1 MRIKNF
7 TLLTLALFVMSV
19 VAYAQK
25 PNATQRV
32 VTQKQQLLQAKR
44 TGELTKDNFGAFK
57 FAKPT
62 LPQNMQKAKA
72 NKPVLPIAKKA
83 PAKVAKQQNVFSSQL
98 KGKSYRTS
106 AQVYTYGFSQAMNG
120 WTTIDADGDGNE
132 WYILTAAESTIPGH
146 DGEPGLM
153 TSASYSGSALTP
165 DNYLVSPKMK
175 LDGKITFWASGQD
188 ASWAAEHFGV
198 AVSTTGGTSAAD
210 FTMVQAWDMTAA
222 PSLAPAANFSAPA
235 GAFRSPRRVQGTW
248 YQYEVDLSSY
258 AGAEG
263 YVAIRHFGCTD
274 MFRLNVDDITLET
287 SQLIDAY
294 DPNLEIVPEK
304 VELPDGAEVTPYYTI
319 DGVLAVYTEDGWA
332 NYTKKVKNINVA
344 FVGTDVYLQGL
355 SYNVQEGWVKGTLA
369 GTKIT
374 VPSGQYVGSGV
385 YLNGMSDE
393 GDFEE
398 NYTFTIDNEAGTIS
412 ADGLIAECDNPTQ
425 ILLYSYWSTP
435 VFSLTAPPDPRVTPP
450 AGLETEDWTIA
461 RYFYDDSDETGEEKV
476 IQIGFDGNDVYVQG
490 FSYYSD
496 YMEDENWIKGTL
508 SEDGKSITF
517 ASSQYYGNYNES
529 YDFYF
534 AALDLASET
543 LASSVTVA
551 YDAEAG
557 TITWPDN
564 VLIVE
569 NSEEDALSLYGYFTE
584 FVATIKGTAPAP
596 LPAPDIVTTDWYF
609 KSKSIST
616 DEETGENVV
625 TDYNYQVKVGIAGN
639 DVFVQGIAEDLPDAW
654 IKGTLDP
661 ATNKVTFP
669 TGQHFGTD
677 VFFIWEFEYFFAGY
691 GLNGFEDVVMAYDA
705 EAKTLTME
713 SPFYM
718 LINAN
723 WLLLN
728 PNLILTDVSLQEI
741 PDVAAVPAQ
750 PSITGSKLA
759 GTSYPSIAVDIP
771 TLDEVGNP
779 ILASK
784 LSYQYFYKA
793 GGKEYPLTLTTDLYT
808 ELTEDMTE
816 IPYTFTDGWDV
827 YKDQLYLN
835 MDFSGWDQIGIQ
847 SIYRGGDEE
856 NKSEIFWYDI
866 YQPVDMELNL
876 TSGTDISAYVAAAE
890 TQMVAQYYA
899 PNITVNLEEGE
910 YTVSEPIVTMGN
922 LKIIGT
928 NATIDASELDGPFI
942 KLDGTRKVAQKAD
955 GSDSD
960 HKYVDSVYVSGV
972 TITGLKDAF
981 IKDNQKTLLNVLQ
994 VENSI
999 IEMPAA
1005 NKNFIDF
1012 NGKGYVGEV
1021 KVTES
1026 TIWAKDKNTGFFAQY
1041 GSRPKNVNG
1050 DLLQQ
1055 FDVENSTIVN
1065 IANGKNFCDLKQNG
1079 TAQNVYTLKNDI
1091 FVNCGKSGQTVVG
1104 FNKGQTSATP
1114 IWTVTGNSFAW
1125 GGESTND
1132 AEIAKAGQKDEED
1145 IVKNCV
1151 EGVPGFK
1158 DAAAGDFTL
1167 PATSK
1172 QAKHKTG
1179 DPRWLKEYYAAAEDL
1194 VDINLTFTEGTDIST
1209 LFYEKVNEIEAADK
1223 SVGNITLK
1231 LAFNSMNTI
1240 SKPLIVNKGIKIY
1253 GENAIVDASKLTQ
1266 PMIQMN
1272 KVPVVE
1278 KVESGQ
1284 YVVTDPILIDNVV
1297 VKGLSKALFADN
1309 GKPYSYTNFTV
1320 ENSLFE
1326 YETQA
1331 NVVLNLASSMA
1342 INLNILKSTFWS
1354 KTAGS
1359 ANFIAMSGKR
1369 PWQTTGFED
1378 ETGKFICANNTFYNV
1393 AKSKQFMNT
1402 NTLKGQKYLYEFN
1415 SNIFVNTSNSKI
1427 YGNMT
1432 NSSANQLTTDGKNT
1446 YLFGSLNYSDPE
1458 YEGVFFS
1465 ETQYKVADEGL
1476 QDDPGF
1482 LDADNGDF
1490 TLSVSCL
1497 QQEKETGDPRWLTFY
1512 EPTGISNAKADEN
1525 AAEGAWYT
1533 IQGVRIDKPTKGVFI
1548 HNGKKVVVK

>member
-19 VAYAQK
+19 VAFAQK
-25 PNATQRV
+25 PNSAQRV
-32 VTQKQQLLQAKR
+32 LTPKQQVLQAKR
-44 TGELTKDNFGAFK
+44 SGELTKENASAFK

-72 NKPVLPIAKKA
+72 RKPVTNFTFKKVDANATAQVKAKKA
-83 PAKVAKQQNVFSSQL
+83 AKKTAKRLTMSTRQMNVRECTSMTSSGRRHSNRAATTDEHGIITEPGEGTVKVYKVAGSGYDYGDLVGLSGTTKIVESTDGFVYIQNIV
-98 KGKSYRTS
+98 T
-106 AQVYTYGFSQAMNG
+106 TYG
-120 WTTIDADGDGNE
+120 T
-132 WYILTAAESTIPGH
+132 
-146 DGEPGLM
+146 
-153 TSASYSGSALTP
+153 
-165 DNYLVSPKMK
+165 
-175 LDGKITFWASGQD
+175 
-188 ASWAAEHFGV
+188 V
-198 AVSTTGGTSAAD
+198 A
-210 FTMVQAWDMTAA
+210 
-222 PSLAPAANFSAPA
+222 
-235 GAFRSPRRVQGTW
+235 
-248 YQYEVDLSSY
+248 
-258 AGAEG
+258 
-263 YVAIRHFGCTD
+263 
-274 MFRLNVDDITLET
+274 
-287 SQLIDAY
+287 
-294 DPNLEIVPEK
+294 
-304 VELPDGAEVTPYYTI
+304 
-319 DGVLAVYTEDGWA
+319 
-332 NYTKKVKNINVA
+332 
-344 FVGTDVYLQGL
+344 
-355 SYNVQEGWVKGTLA
+355 WVKGTKS
-369 GTKIT
+369 GNTIT
-374 VPSGQYVGSGV
+374 VPAKQPLYYSSNYDATVSARWAIVDGTSVLPADETAENFTFTVDETAKTIS
-385 YLNGMSDE
+385 LNGTSETLMIASIWDDDDTWTGYSVWETVYTYDHDFVAPTIVTVIPPVGLETTTWYTKGHTYSDD
-393 GDFEE
+393 GFRGTVNLGFDGNDVYIQGIFSDFPEAWVKG
-398 NYTFTIDNEAGTIS
+398 TIDGTTVTFKDLQVQGEAYGYTIYAVGTDGSELTDFVMSYDAEKGAFTSENELLAN
-412 ADGLIAECDNPTQ
+412 AAEDRIYYLTYVTD
-425 ILLYSYWSTP
+425 IEITKEAP
-435 VFSLTAPPDPRVTPP
+435 VDKRITPP
-450 AGLETEDWTIA
+450 AGLVTEDWTIA
-461 RYFYDDSDETGEEKV
+461 RYYYDGENEDSEEKV
-476 IQIGFDGNDVYVQG
+476 LQIGFDGNDVYVQG

-534 AALDLASET
+534 AAIDMNTFELAP
-543 LASSVTVA
+543 VTVD

-596 LPAPDIVTTDWYF
+596 LPAPDIVTTEWYF
-609 KSKSIST
+609 KALSLT
-616 DEETGENVV
+616 EDEESDDPVINEYNLNV
-625 TDYNYQVKVGIAGN
+625 QVGIAGN
-639 DVFVQGIAEDLPDAW
+639 DVFVKGLCEDLPDSW

-661 ATNKVTFP
+661 ATNKVTFS
-669 TGQHFGTD
+669 TGQHFGTYQYYL
-677 VFFIWEFEYFFAGY
+677 WEYDYFFAGY
-691 GLNGFEDVVMAYDA
+691 GVNGLEDIVMDYDA
-705 EAKTLTME
+705 EAKTLTM
-713 SPFYM
+713 SSQTFM
-718 LINAN
+718 LINGAWLIIDPSLVLAN
-723 WLLLN
+723 AQ
-728 PNLILTDVSLQEI
+728 LTEI

-750 PSITGSKLA
+750 PMITGSKFA
-759 GTSYPSIAVDIP
+759 GTNYPYVNVDIL
-771 TLDEVGNP
+771 TLDEEGNP
-779 ILASK
+779 IQTSK
-784 LSYQYFYKA
+784 LSYQYLSKI
-793 GGKEYPLTLTTDLYT
+793 GDKVTPLTLTTDLYS

-816 IPYTFTDGWDV
+816 IPYGFTDDWDI
-827 YKDQLYLN
+827 YNYRFYLN
-835 MDFSGWDQIGIQ
+835 MDFSEWDQIGIQ
-847 SIYRGGDEE
+847 SIYRGGGEE

-866 YQPVDMELNL
+866 YQPIEQELTL
-876 TSGTDISAYVAAAE
+876 ESGSDISAYVAAAE
-890 TQMVAQYYA
+890 TQLEAQYYA
-899 PNITVNLEEGE
+899 PNITVNLAEGE
-910 YTVSEPIVTMGN
+910 YTVSAPLETMGN

-928 NATIDASELDGPFI
+928 NATIDASELEGPFI

-1091 FVNCGKSGQTVVG
+1091 FVNCGKNGQTVVG

-1231 LAFNSMNTI
+1231 FAFNSMNTI

-1342 INLNILKSTFWS
+1342 INFNILKSTFWS

>member
-98 KGKSYRTS
+98 KGKTYRTS

-120 WTTIDADGDGNE
+120 WTTIDADGDGND
-132 WYILTAAESTIPGH
+132 WYILTAAESSIPGH

-294 DPNLEIVPEK
+294 DPSLEIVPEK
-304 VELPDGAEVTPYYTI
+304 VTLPDGAEVTPYYTV
-319 DGVLAVYTEDGWA
+319 DGILAVWNGDEWVD
-332 NYTKKVKNINVA
+332 YTKKVKTINVA

-398 NYTFTIDNEAGTIS
+398 SYTFTVDNEAGTIS
-412 ADGLIAECDNPTQ
+412 ADGLIAECNSPKET
-425 ILLYSYWSTP
+425 ILYSYWITP

-450 AGLETEDWTIA
+450 AGLVTEDWTIA
-461 RYFYDDSDETGEEKV
+461 RYFYDGGDEYPEEKV
-476 IQIGFDGNDVYVQG
+476 LQIGFDGNDVYVQG

-596 LPAPDIVTTDWYF
+596 LPAPDIVTTEWYF
-609 KSKSIST
+609 KSKSISS
-616 DEETGENVV
+616 EET
-625 TDYNYQVKVGIAGN
+625 DYTYEVRVGIAGN

-669 TGQHFGTD
+669 TNQHIGTYQYY
-677 VFFIWEFEYFFAGY
+677 FWEYDYFFAGY
-691 GLNGFEDVVMAYDA
+691 GENGYEDVVMDYDA

-713 SPFYM
+713 SPYFM
-718 LINAN
+718 LINAY
-723 WLLLN
+723 WLLLD
-728 PNLILTDVSLQEI
+728 PNLVLTDVSLQEI
-741 PDVAAVPAQ
+741 PDVATVPAQ
-750 PSITGSKLA
+750 PMITGSKFA
-759 GTSYPSIAVDIP
+759 GTNYPYVNVDIP
-771 TLDEVGNP
+771 TLDEEGNP

-784 LSYQYFYKA
+784 LSYQYFYKI
-793 GGKEYPLTLTTDLYT
+793 GDTVTPLTLTTDLYM

-816 IPYTFTDGWDV
+816 IPYGFTDDWDI
-827 YKDQLYLN
+827 YNYRFFLN
-835 MDFSGWDQIGIQ
+835 MDFSEWDQIGIQ
-847 SIYRGGDEE
+847 SIYRGGGEE

-866 YQPVDMELNL
+866 YQPEDAEIALEDGSDITTAINDLATKMHAQYNVPGNIILNL
-876 TSGTDISAYVAAAE
+876 AEGSYTISA
-890 TQMVAQYYA
+890 
-899 PNITVNLEEGE
+899 
-910 YTVSEPIVTMGN
+910 PIESIANV
-922 LKIIGT
+922 IINGT
-928 NATIDASELDGPFI
+928 NATIDASGLNGPFI
-942 KLDGTRKVAQKAD
+942 KLDGTKELAKKAD
-955 GSDSD
+955 GTDSD

-981 IKDNQKTLLNVLQ
+981 IKDNQKTLLNVLF

-1005 NKNFIDF
+1005 GKNFIDF

-1021 KVTES
+1021 KVQKS

-1091 FVNCGKSGQTVVG
+1091 FVNCGKNGQTVVG

-1125 GGESTND
+1125 ND
-1132 AEIAKAGQKDEED
+1132 ECVNEAEIQKAGQKDGQD
-1145 IVKNCV
+1145 IVQNCV
-1151 EGVPGFK
+1151 EGLPGFK

-1167 PATSK
+1167 AATSK
-1172 QAKHKTG
+1172 QAKHKIG
-1179 DPRWLKEYYAAAEDL
+1179 DPRWLQEYYAAAEDI
-1194 VDINLTFTEGTDIST
+1194 VDIYLEFTEDSEISAPV
-1209 LFYEKVNEIEAADK
+1209 LALVAEIEAADK
-1223 SVGNITLK
+1223 SVGNITIK
-1231 LAFNSMNTI
+1231 LAFDSYNTI
-1240 SKPLIVNKGIKIY
+1240 TKPLTVNKGIRIY
-1253 GENAIVDASKLTQ
+1253 GENAVINASKLTQ
-1266 PMIQMN
+1266 PMIQMA
-1272 KVPVVE
+1272 KTPIVE

-1284 YVVTDPILIDNVV
+1284 YVITDSIIIDNVIV
-1297 VKGLSKALFADN
+1297 EGLTKALFADN
-1309 GKPYSYTNFTV
+1309 GKPYSYTSFTV
-1320 ENSLFE
+1320 ENSLFQ
-1326 YETQA
+1326 YDSQA
-1331 NVVLNLASSMA
+1331 NVVLNMASSMA
-1342 INLNILKSTFWS
+1342 INLNILNSTFWS

-1378 ETGKFICANNTFYNV
+1378 ETGKFICANNTFYNM

-1415 SNIFVNTSNSKI
+1415 SNIFVNTSNKKI
-1427 YGNMT
+1427 YANMT
-1432 NSSANQLTTDGKNT
+1432 NNKNQLTTDGKNT
-1446 YLFGSLNYSDPE
+1446 YLFGSKNYSDSD
-1458 YEGVFFS
+1458 YDGVFFS
-1465 ETQYKVADEGL
+1465 ETNYNGDAGL

-1482 LDADNGDF
+1482 LNADNGDF
-1490 TLSVSCL
+1490 TVNVSAL
-1497 QQEKETGDPRWLTFY
+1497 QQKEETGDPRWLTYY
-1512 EPTGISNAKADEN
+1512 EPTGISNVKADVE
-1525 AAEGAWYT
+1525 EGAWYT
-1533 IQGVRIDKPTKGVFI
+1533 IQGVRVEQPTKGVFI

>member
-7 TLLTLALFVMSV
+7 TLLTLALFMMSV

-25 PNATQRV
+25 PISTEGML
-32 VTQKQQLLQAKR
+32 TQKQQLLQAKR
-44 TGELTKDNFGAFK
+44 TGELTKENFGAFK
-57 FAKPT
+57 FAKST

-72 NKPVLPIAKKA
+72 NKQVLPIAKKV
-83 PAKVAKQQNVFSSQL
+83 PAKKQRTFGSPL
-98 KGKSYRTS
+98 KGIARNAGTQ
-106 AQVYTYGFSQAMNG
+106 AYTYGFSQAMNG
-120 WTTIDADGDGNE
+120 WTTIDADGDGNA
-132 WYILTAAESTIPGH
+132 WYILTAAQSTTIIGH
-146 DGEPGLM
+146 DGEPGLV
-153 TSASYSGSALTP
+153 TSASYSGTALTP

-175 LDGKITFWASGQD
+175 LDGKLTFWAEAQD
-188 ASWAAEHFGV
+188 ADWAGEHFGV
-198 AVSTTGGTSAAD
+198 AVSTGSGTDAAD
-210 FTMVQAWDMTAA
+210 FKTIQEWDMTSA
-222 PSLAPAANFSAPA
+222 PSLTPSSFVKKAQSSP
-235 GAFRSPRRVQGTW
+235 AFRSPRRVQGTW
-248 YQYEVDLSSY
+248 YKYEIDLSSY

-263 YVAIRHFGCTD
+263 YVAIRHFNCTD
-274 MFRLNVDDITLET
+274 FFRLNVDDITLET

-294 DPNLEIVPEK
+294 DPSLEIVPEK

-319 DGVLAVYTEDGWA
+319 DGVLAVYTESGWA
-332 NYTKKVKNINVA
+332 DYTKKVKNINVA
-344 FVGTDVYLQGL
+344 FVGSDVYLQGL
-355 SYNVQEGWVKGTLA
+355 SYNQQAGWVKGTLA
-369 GTKIT
+369 GNKIT
-374 VPSGQYVGSGV
+374 VPSGQYVGNNI

-393 GDFEE
+393 GAFEE
-398 NYTFTIDNEAGTIS
+398 SYTFTIDNEEGIIS
-412 ADGLIAECDNPTQ
+412 ADGLIAECDNPSK
-425 ILLYSYWSTP
+425 ISLYSYWITP

-461 RYFYDDSDETGEEKV
+461 RYFYDGSEEAGEEKV
-476 IQIGFDGNDVYVQG
+476 IQIGFDGKDVYVQG
-490 FSYYSD
+490 FSYFSD
-496 YMEDENWIKGTL
+496 YMEDYNWIKGTL
-508 SEDGKSITF
+508 SDDGKSITF
-517 ASSQYYGNYNES
+517 ASGQYYGNYNDA

-534 AALDLASET
+534 VAYDLVNGEMAP
-543 LASSVTVA
+543 VTVD

-557 TITWPDN
+557 TITWPYDM
-564 VLIVE
+564 LIVE
-569 NSEEDALSLYGYFTE
+569 NSAEDEMSAYGYFTE
-584 FVATIKGTAPAP
+584 ITATVKGTAPEPLAAP
-596 LPAPDIVTTDWYF
+596 EVITTDWYF

-625 TDYNYQVKVGIAGN
+625 TDYNYQVQVGIAGN
-639 DVFVQGIAEDLPDAW
+639 DVFVQGLCEDLPDTW

-669 TGQHFGTD
+669 TGQHFGTY
-677 VFFIWEFEYFFAGY
+677 VFWFWEFEYFFAGY

-759 GTSYPSIAVDIP
+759 GTSYPNITVDIP

-793 GGKEYPLTLTTDLYT
+793 GGKEYPLTLTTDLYY

-816 IPYTFTDGWDV
+816 IPYNFTDDWDV
-827 YKDQLYLN
+827 YNNCLYLN
-835 MDFSGWDQIGIQ
+835 MDFSDWDQIGIQ
-847 SIYRGGDEE
+847 SIYRGGGEE
-856 NKSEIFWYDI
+856 HKSEIFWYDI
-866 YQPVDMELNL
+866 YQPIEQELTL
-876 TSGTDISAYVAAAE
+876 EPGSDISAYVAAAE
-890 TQMVAQYYA
+890 TQLVAQYYA
-899 PNITVNLEEGE
+899 PNITVNLAEGE
-910 YTVSEPIVTMGN
+910 YTVGAPIETMGN

-942 KLDGTRKVAQKAD
+942 KLEGTKKLAKKAD

-960 HKYVDSVYVSGV
+960 HKYIDSVLVSGV

-981 IKDNQKTLLNVLQ
+981 IRDNQKTLLNVLV

-1005 NKNFIDF
+1005 AKSFIDF

-1021 KVTES
+1021 KVEKS

-1079 TAQNVYTLKNDI
+1079 TAQNVYTLKENI
-1091 FVNCGKSGQTVVG
+1091 FVNCGKNGQTVVG

-1114 IWTVTGNSFAW
+1114 AWTVTGNSFAW
-1125 GGESTND
+1125 GGECTNEN
-1132 AEIAKAGQKDEED
+1132 EIEKAGQKNEED

-1151 EGVPGFK
+1151 NGLPSFK
-1158 DAAAGDFTL
+1158 DAATGDFTL
-1167 PATSK
+1167 AATCK
-1172 QAKHKTG
+1172 QAKHKIG
-1179 DPRWLKEYYAAAEDL
+1179 DPRWLVEYYAADEDL
-1194 VDINLTFTEGTDIST
+1194 VDIDMILPENSEISAPI
-1209 LFYEKVNEIEAADK
+1209 LAKVAEIEAADK
-1223 SVGNITLK
+1223 SVGNITIK
-1231 LAFNSMNTI
+1231 LSFNSYNTI
-1240 SKPLIVNKGIKIY
+1240 TKPLTATKGIKIY
-1253 GENAIVDASKLTQ
+1253 GENAVIDASALTQ
-1266 PMIQMN
+1266 PMIQMS
-1272 KVPVVE
+1272 KVPVVQ

-1284 YVVTDPILIDNVV
+1284 YVITDPILIDNVV
-1297 VKGLSKALFADN
+1297 VKGLTKALFADN

-1320 ENSLFE
+1320 SSSLFQ
-1326 YETQA
+1326 YDSQA
-1331 NVVLNLASSMA
+1331 IVVLNMASSMA
-1342 INLNILKSTFWS
+1342 INFNILHSTFWS

-1369 PWQTTGFED
+1369 PWQTTGFEE
-1378 ETGKFICANNTFYNV
+1378 ETGKFTCANNTFYNM

-1402 NTLKGQKYLYEFN
+1402 NTLKGQKYQYEFN
-1415 SNIFVNTSNSKI
+1415 SNIFVNTSNKKI

-1432 NSSANQLTTDGKNT
+1432 NSSASQITTDGKNT
-1446 YLFGSLNYSDPE
+1446 YLFGDLYYGDPL
-1458 YEGVFFS
+1458 YEGAFFS
-1465 ETQYKVADEGL
+1465 ETQYNGADAGL
-1476 QDDPGF
+1476 QDDPCF

-1490 TLSVSCL
+1490 TVGVSAL
-1497 QQEKETGDPRWLTFY
+1497 QQKEETGDPRWLTFY
-1512 EPTGISNAKADEN
+1512 QPTGINNVKNGEN
-1525 AAEGAWYT
+1525 AAEGAYYNM
-1533 IQGVRIDKPTKGVFI
+1533 QGVRVAQPTKGVFI
-1548 HNGKKVVVK
+1548 QNGRKVVIK

>member
-44 TGELTKDNFGAFK
+44 TGELTKENFGAFK

-72 NKPVLPIAKKA
+72 NKPVLPIAKKL
-83 PAKVAKQQNVFSSQL
+83 PAKKQRTFSSPL
-98 KGKSYRTS
+98 KGKARS
-106 AQVYTYGFSQAMNG
+106 AATQAYTYGFSLNMNG

-132 WYILTAAESTIPGH
+132 WYILTAAQSTTIIGH

-175 LDGKITFWASGQD
+175 LDGKLTFWAEAQD
-188 ASWAAEHFGV
+188 ADWAGEHFGV
-198 AVSTTGGTSAAD
+198 AVSTASGTNPAD

-222 PSLAPAANFSAPA
+222 PSLAPAANFNAPV

-263 YVAIRHFGCTD
+263 YVAIRHFNCTD
-274 MFRLNVDDITLET
+274 WFRLNVDDITLET

-304 VELPDGAEVTPYYTI
+304 VELPDGAEVTPYYTLE
-319 DGVLAVYTEDGWA
+319 GVLAVYTEDGWA

-461 RYFYDDSDETGEEKV
+461 RYFYDGSDETGEEKV

-625 TDYNYQVKVGIAGN
+625 TDYNHQVKVGIAGN
-639 DVFVQGIAEDLPDAW
+639 DIFVQGLCEDLPDTW

-827 YKDQLYLN
+827 YKDILYLN

-899 PNITVNLEEGE
+899 PNITVNLEEG
-910 YTVSEPIVTMGN
+910 
-922 LKIIGT
+922 
-928 NATIDASELDGPFI
+928 
-942 KLDGTRKVAQKAD
+942 
-955 GSDSD
+955 
-960 HKYVDSVYVSGV
+960 
-972 TITGLKDAF
+972 
-981 IKDNQKTLLNVLQ
+981 
-994 VENSI
+994 
-999 IEMPAA
+999 
-1005 NKNFIDF
+1005 
-1012 NGKGYVGEV
+1012 
-1021 KVTES
+1021 
-1026 TIWAKDKNTGFFAQY
+1026 
-1041 GSRPKNVNG
+1041 
-1050 DLLQQ
+1050 
-1055 FDVENSTIVN
+1055 
-1065 IANGKNFCDLKQNG
+1065 
-1079 TAQNVYTLKNDI
+1079 
-1091 FVNCGKSGQTVVG
+1091 
-1104 FNKGQTSATP
+1104 
-1114 IWTVTGNSFAW
+1114 
-1125 GGESTND
+1125 
-1132 AEIAKAGQKDEED
+1132 
-1145 IVKNCV
+1145 
-1151 EGVPGFK
+1151 
-1158 DAAAGDFTL
+1158 
-1167 PATSK
+1167 
-1172 QAKHKTG
+1172 
-1179 DPRWLKEYYAAAEDL
+1179 
-1194 VDINLTFTEGTDIST
+1194 
-1209 LFYEKVNEIEAADK
+1209 
-1223 SVGNITLK
+1223 
-1231 LAFNSMNTI
+1231 
-1240 SKPLIVNKGIKIY
+1240 
-1253 GENAIVDASKLTQ
+1253 
-1266 PMIQMN
+1266 
-1272 KVPVVE
+1272 
-1278 KVESGQ
+1278 
-1284 YVVTDPILIDNVV
+1284 
-1297 VKGLSKALFADN
+1297 
-1309 GKPYSYTNFTV
+1309 
-1320 ENSLFE
+1320 
-1326 YETQA
+1326 
-1331 NVVLNLASSMA
+1331 
-1342 INLNILKSTFWS
+1342 
-1354 KTAGS
+1354 
-1359 ANFIAMSGKR
+1359 
-1369 PWQTTGFED
+1369 
-1378 ETGKFICANNTFYNV
+1378 
-1393 AKSKQFMNT
+1393 
-1402 NTLKGQKYLYEFN
+1402 
-1415 SNIFVNTSNSKI
+1415 
-1427 YGNMT
+1427 
-1432 NSSANQLTTDGKNT
+1432 
-1446 YLFGSLNYSDPE
+1446 
-1458 YEGVFFS
+1458 
-1465 ETQYKVADEGL
+1465 
-1476 QDDPGF
+1476 
-1482 LDADNGDF
+1482 
-1490 TLSVSCL
+1490 
-1497 QQEKETGDPRWLTFY
+1497 
-1512 EPTGISNAKADEN
+1512 
-1525 AAEGAWYT
+1525 
-1533 IQGVRIDKPTKGVFI
+1533 
-1548 HNGKKVVVK
+1548 